1 MLASVAPAPPF
12 GIAIE
17 FVQFDVARDGRRRN
31 VRIGFRIGVL
41 DRFLA
46 ALLFG
51 DVGDAH
57 GAVCRNDVG
66 TEQDL
71 FADQIGV
78 VDHVQTGL
86 NVRFIRQFHAD
97 ALVGAVLVGFRGQQ
111 DVAARGGVGTDGTHG
126 GLCIGFG
133 PGDVTSTYFVPEHL
147 TARAILTPRKK
158 GVLSG
163 VNVAAEVFRKVD
175 PSLKVEVYLHDG
187 EAVAPGA
194 VIMLIEGSA
203 RSILGAERTALNF
216 IQRLSGVA
224 SLTRKYVKAVSHT
237 SARILDT
244 RKTTPGYRLL
254 EKAAVAH
261 GGGTNHRMGLYDR
274 AMVKDNHL
282 MTDGN
287 TEHLQKCIN
296 TLRAE
301 KPGVEIQLEADTLEQ
316 VESFLKLEG
325 VDHILLDNM
334 TPETLRKAVALRGD
348 RSTPLL
354 EASGGVNLDT
364 VAAIAESG
372 VDFVSVGYVTHSA
385 PSLDLGLD
393 FSVE

>member
-1 MLASVAPAPPF
+1 MPAETVSDNVETLINLALAEDF
-12 GIAIE
+12 GS
-17 FVQFDVARDGRRRN
+17 
-31 VRIGFRIGVL
+31 
-41 DRFLA
+41 
-46 ALLFG
+46 
-51 DVGDAH
+51 
-57 GAVCRNDVG
+57 
-66 TEQDL
+66 
-71 FADQIGV
+71 
-78 VDHVQTGL
+78 
-86 NVRFIRQFHAD
+86 
-97 ALVGAVLVGFRGQQ
+97 
-111 DVAARGGVGTDGTHG
+111 
-126 GLCIGFG
+126 
-133 PGDVTSTYFVPEHL
+133 GDVTSILRPGTSDNQSYFDPPE
-147 TARAILTPRKK
+147 K

-175 PSLKVEVYLHDG
+175 PTLKVEVYLHDG

-194 VIMLIEGSA
+194 VVMLIEGSA

-224 SLTRKYVKAVSHT
+224 TLTRQYVKAVSHT

-254 EKAAVAH
+254 EKAAVLH

-287 TEHLQKCIN
+287 TEHLQECIN
-296 TLRAE
+296 RLRQE

-316 VESFLKLEG
+316 VGNFLKLEG

-334 TPETLRKAVALRGD
+334 TPEMLKQAVAMRGG
-348 RSTPLL
+348 RTTPLL
-354 EASGGVNLDT
+354 EASGGVHLDT

>member
-1 MLASVAPAPPF
+1 MPA
-12 GIAIE
+12 E
-17 FVQFDVARDGRRRN
+17 N
-31 VRIGFRIGVL
+31 VSDNV
-41 DRFLA
+41 A
-46 ALLFG
+46 ALI
-51 DVGDAH
+51 DM
-57 GAVCRNDVG
+57 
-66 TEQDL
+66 
-71 FADQIGV
+71 
-78 VDHVQTGL
+78 
-86 NVRFIRQFHAD
+86 
-97 ALVGAVLVGFRGQQ
+97 ALAE
-111 DVAARGGVGTDGTHG
+111 D
-126 GLCIGFG
+126 FG

-175 PSLKVEVYLHDG
+175 PGLKVEVYLHDG

-194 VIMLIEGSA
+194 VVMLIEGSA

-254 EKAAVAH
+254 EKAAVGH

-301 KPGVEIQLEADTLEQ
+301 KPFVEVFPSAGPGSEQRKTALPTALPAPPSGASIIRKRICGAIFFFPWPCIRMTLD
-316 VESFLKLEG
+316 SPPPFC
-325 VDHILLDNM
+325 
-334 TPETLRKAVALRGD
+334 A
-348 RSTPLL
+348 
-354 EASGGVNLDT
+354 
-364 VAAIAESG
+364 
-372 VDFVSVGYVTHSA
+372 
-385 PSLDLGLD
+385 
-393 FSVE
+393 